1 MWSRW
6 EQMETDGDREIEKL
20 AESLELSLF
29 WKGACAHLCSC
40 IFRSKSVLLIILDHL
55 TLLLEVEDSVSLQII
70 TKFQQKI

>member
-6 EQMETDGDREIEKL
+6 EQMKTDGGSEIERL

-40 IFRSKSVLLIILDHL
+40 IFRSQSVLLIILDHL

-70 TKFQQKI
+70 TKF